1 MHPAYVEFAATAA
14 RMLDDE
20 LCAAIGVADA
30 EPAHFRLDVEQAAA
44 FLAAMSAEVVRRLE
58 GRRAA

>member
-1 MHPAYVEFAATAA
+1 LASYPEFAASAA

-20 LCAAIGVADA
+20 LCAAIGIADA
-30 EPAHFRLDVEQAAA
+30 EPAAFRINVDQQQA
-44 FLAAMSAEVVRRLE
+44 FLAAMSAEVVKRLE